1 MSVGECVCVCVG
13 VVLVLSDGEC
23 ECVRVCVTVVEG
35 WLSSSNLISHFDIG
49 KSGEGGSCSN
59 F

>member
-1 MSVGECVCVCVG
+1 MCVCVCVG

>member
-1 MSVGECVCVCVG
+1 MSVGECVCVCVCVG

-35 WLSSSNLISHFDIG
+35 WLSSSKLICGCIG
-49 KSGEGGSCSN
+49 GECVGE
-59 F
+59 

>member
-1 MSVGECVCVCVG
+1 MSVGECVCVCVCVG

-35 WLSSSNLISHFDIG
+35 WLSSSKIK
-49 KSGEGGSCSN
+49 KSTIPRDS
-59 F
+59 FVYRV